1 MTSPA
6 PTSTATRAEAA
17 VTERLRELRVIPVAT
32 VPAGRAAELG
42 AMLVRAGLPCLEI
55 AMRNAEA
62 STAIEQAVA
71 VENLLVG
78 AGTVLSVEQAEA
90 AAAAGA
96 HFAVA
101 PGTNDA
107 VVSRCQ
113 ALGLPFFPGVSTP
126 SEIEHARAAGL
137 RTLKFFPAAAFG
149 GVAFLRAVS
158 ATYPDVGFIPTGG
171 ISPAT
176 LGGYLELPCV
186 VACGGSWLV
195 DTDNVRNGRFD
206 VLEERVRDAIR
217 IAAS

>member
-55 AMRNAEA
+55 AMRDAEA

-78 AGTVLSVEQAEA
+78 AGTVLSAEQAEA

-96 HFAVA
+96 HL
-101 PGTNDA
+101 
-107 VVSRCQ
+107 S
-113 ALGLPFFPGVSTP
+113 L
-126 SEIEHARAAGL
+126 IH
-137 RTLKFFPAAAFG
+137 
-149 GVAFLRAVS
+149 
-158 ATYPDVGFIPTGG
+158 I
-171 ISPAT
+171 
-176 LGGYLELPCV
+176 
-186 VACGGSWLV
+186 
-195 DTDNVRNGRFD
+195 
-206 VLEERVRDAIR
+206 
-217 IAAS
+217 